1 MPATPDAYQDLAD
14 LLEPYL
20 AGTDTTAI
28 HDDVAG
34 EIAAITAKADP
45 AVDDLLLIEDA
56 ADADA
61 KKKITVGSIA
71 GVAGQVSALDAAVPL
86 ITDVFAFED
95 QSDSDAMKR
104 ATIQEIVGAAGWVT
118 GLAAKA
124 QPTVSDKIAIEDAA
138 DSAAMKESTVQSLFS
153 SVGWITGLAAKATPT
168 GSDKLVI
175 EDAADSATPKEATI
189 SSIPIASAQVAKG
202 CREIANDGAVAL
214 VTTDNTI
221 IIADSTTGA
230 KAITTVSSHAGQQ
243 VVIRLVLCTGNSYT
257 LALVSGTLTF
267 NAAEEGAIIVR
278 NAANDGWLVAM
289 LNGATIV

>member
-104 ATIQEIVGAAGWVT
+104 ATIQEIVGAVGWVT

-189 SSIPIASAQVAKG
+189 NTIPILQSQVGGLVVEVAS
-202 CREIANDGAVAL
+202 DGAAAIL
-214 VTTDNTI
+214 NTT
-221 IIADSTTGA
+221 
-230 KAITTVSSHAGQQ
+230 KAIYLAESTAATKVIAVTSRFANQR
-243 VVIRLVLCTGNSYT
+243 VEIRLAAASGGEYT
-257 LALVSGTLTF
+257 LAVTGGTLTF
-267 NAAEEGAIIVR
+267 NAANESAVIYR
-278 NAANDGWLVAM
+278 DNADAAWLVLN
-289 LNGATIV
+289 LNGATVV